1 MSHSSA
7 GQTSVRLP
15 CWMLTIPSIAR
26 ACTASRA
33 TVRPTP
39 YCETI
44 SSDDGNASPT
54 PILPETISA
63 ARSVD
68 SCWLRRWGSRRPSMR
83 PRRSPDTNAPRREP
97 ESAKMPVEQR
107 TRGVAECVGGRAQAV
122 ALEHAALDEDVL
134 RARVVVIDRVLHGED
149 KHRQDLAQP
158 LVGEPALPSCVG
170 LVDLHEEVD
179 EVDTGNDAG
188 GAAADAV

>member
-26 ACTASRA
+26 ACTVSRA
-33 TVRPTP
+33 TVRLTP

-83 PRRSPDTNAPRREP
+83 PRRSPDTNAPRRQA
-97 ESAKMPVEQR
+97 ESGEMPVEQR
-107 TRGVAECVGGRAQAV
+107 TRGIGQRICGRAQAV
-122 ALEHAALDEDVL
+122 ALEDAPLHEDVL
-134 RARVVVIDRVLHGED
+134 RTRVVVVDGVLHGED
-149 KHRQDLAQP
+149 EQ
-158 LVGEPALPSCVG
+158 G
-170 LVDLHEEVD
+170 
-179 EVDTGNDAG
+179 
-188 GAAADAV
+188 